1 MVFSITLV
9 SVAKELVTAVVIGVI
24 ILTLIYALDFAKGIN
39 SSKSPSVTETE
50 QLVLVIRAQ

>member
-39 SSKSPSVTETE
+39 SS
-50 QLVLVIRAQ
+50 